1 MISKK
6 FSFRPISPQV
16 SGKNDLCSAQAVDSE
31 FQVKNERV
39 AVVLGFFDGKKY
51 LPEQLRS
58 ILAQSHRDLEIF
70 ISDDNSSSEIDF
82 DALDLSPEDAKKVHI
97 SSRNQNTGFVFNFL
111 NALGSIDDSY
121 AYFAFSDQDDVWH
134 QEKLKDALAILEKH
148 PENVPALYCARTVI
162 TDETCQTDLGTS
174 PLFQKPPSFAN
185 AIVQNIG
192 SGNTMVFNKA
202 ARDLVVSSSAGTEV
216 VFHDWWCYQIISGAG
231 GVIHYDSKPCLKYRQ
246 HSSNLIGSNNSGLA
260 RILRIR
266 GLFKGNIRKWNDI
279 NLAALAKNQHLL
291 TTENQRILSDFI
303 AARKSNLLRRLYL
316 FKRTG
321 IYRQT
326 FFSNLS
332 LLLGLLINK
341 V

>member
-6 FSFRPISPQV
+6 SSFRPISSQV
-16 SGKNDLCSAQAVDSE
+16 SGKNDLYSAQVVDSD
-31 FQVKNERV
+31 FHFTNDRV
-39 AVVLGFFDGKKY
+39 AVVLGFYDGIKY

-58 ILAQSHRDLEIF
+58 IFAQSHRDLEIF

-82 DALDLSPEDAKKVHI
+82 DALNLSSEDARKVHI

-134 QEKLKDALAILEKH
+134 QEKLKDALAVLKKY

-162 TDETCQTDLGTS
+162 TDESCQADLGTS
-174 PLFQKPPSFAN
+174 PLFKKPPSFAN

-246 HSSNLIGSNNSGLA
+246 HSSNLIGSNNNSLA

-279 NLAALAKNQHLL
+279 NLAALVKNQHLL
-291 TTENQRILSDFI
+291 TSENQRILSDFI
-303 AARKSNLLRRLYL
+303 AARKSSLLRRLYL

-326 FFSNLS
+326 FFSNLG
-332 LLLGLLINK
+332 LLLGLFINK